1 MQNTTENTVNKQ
13 YHNKLGMGIYHLD
26 PRWCSTHEFNRIAD
40 LGMVNCYRFTTEAG
54 TDSFIRGCEKAS
66 ETGAQVWYCALPYYG
81 AKESLSDYMK
91 RNDKLIQ
98 DVKAAGLWD
107 TVVGFQWDEPL
118 LHRGHTNENF
128 LEMTKAISETYGKRI
143 FPVFSNY
150 EIVGKRGNIEDPPN
164 FQWLLQKSCSTYI
177 TDVAFD
183 NYGYDFRVP
192 IREAEKQRLIG
203 LYDKEFNTAE
213 EVMEYF
219 TGRLLD
225 LIEKPDDVRLW
236 YFPCGYLARLW
247 AGGPLA
253 DEDFCT
259 QSLEGFKNL
268 LLKQKNPGGLF
279 TYGYKSWGDRDHL
292 DWWLQEENPDR
303 WDKYIA
309 ASKRVCDELKDIDIK
324 L

>member
-1 MQNTTENTVNKQ
+1 MHSTTEREINKQ
-13 YHNKLGMGIYHLD
+13 YHNKLGVGIYHLD
-26 PRWCSTHEFNRIAD
+26 PRWVSTYEFNRIAD

-54 TDSFIRGCEKAS
+54 EDSFIRGCEKAK
-66 ETGAQVWYCALPYYG
+66 ETGAQVWYCAPPFYG
-81 AKESLSDYMK
+81 YKESLSEYMK
-91 RNDKLIQ
+91 RHDKSIQ
-98 DVKAAGLWD
+98 VIKDAGLWD

-128 LEMTKAISETYGKRI
+128 LDMTKAISETYGKRI

-164 FQWLLQKSCSTYI
+164 FQFLLEKWASKYI

-192 IREAEKQRLIG
+192 LRDAEKKRLSAF
-203 LYDKEFNTAE
+203 YNREFESAE
-213 EVMEYF
+213 DILEYY
-219 TGRLLD
+219 TDRMLA
-225 LIEKPDDVRLW
+225 LIENPDDVRVW
-236 YFPCGYLARLW
+236 YFPCGYLALLW
-247 AGGPLA
+247 VGGPHA

-259 QSLEGFKNL
+259 QSLEGFKKL

-279 TYGYKSWGDRDHL
+279 TYGFKSWGDRDHL

-303 WDKYIA
+303 WEKYIE
-309 ASKRVCDELKDIDIK
+309 ASKRVCGELKDIDIK